1 MADSAYQIMFAG
13 EAADDA
19 FYADV
24 LELTIDEHA
33 AAAATLKLRLATTRD
48 AEGTWTYLDDER
60 LALFAPVSAKVG
72 FLEGE
77 GLAGALGGLSGAGGN
92 DGLVPVFNGYVTAL
106 DLNLGS
112 QPGQTHLDV
121 VAIDASVLLGLE
133 EKIATWTDLS
143 DAEIIEQIVGD
154 YGFQTEV
161 DPTQTVHQ
169 ENDTVVVQRGT
180 DLQFVR
186 VLARRNGLEFA
197 FETDLDSGDVIAL
210 CRRPQL
216 DGSPQPDLA
225 IQFGEDSNL
234 ASFGVRVS
242 GRQPL
247 AVKVAQTDLRAK
259 SVNSAQVTAVGLTL
273 LGAEDLD
280 ALAGSRMDKFAS
292 PDDAR
297 AQLLLL
303 GQPTSD
309 PTELQTLAQA
319 VRDEAGWFITATGEI
334 NSEAYGAVLRSRRTV
349 LVKGAGDQ
357 YSGTYYVT
365 RVRHALR
372 SDGSYR
378 QMFQARRNARDVTG
392 SEQFGGDG
400 LGLPLPGF

>member
-1 MADSAYQIMFAG
+1 MFAG
-13 EAADDA
+13 EAVDDT
-19 FYADV
+19 FYGDV

-33 AAAATLKLRLATTRD
+33 AAAATLRLSLATTLD
-48 AEGTWTYLDDER
+48 AEGSWTYLDDES
-60 LALFAPVSAKVG
+60 LALFAPVSVKVG
-72 FLEGE
+72 FLGGG
-77 GLAGALGGLSGAGGN
+77 GLAGALGGLTGAGGN
-92 DGLVPVFNGYVTAL
+92 DGLAPVFDGYVTSL
-106 DLNLGS
+106 DLSLGS
-112 QPGQTHLDV
+112 QTGQTSLDV

-133 EKIATWTDLS
+133 EKTATWPNLS
-143 DAEIIEQIVGD
+143 DAEIIEQIVGN

-161 DPTQTVHQ
+161 DPTQTVHE
-169 ENDTVVVQRGT
+169 ENDTVVAQRGT
-180 DLQFVR
+180 DLAFVR
-186 VLARRNGLEFA
+186 MLARRNGLEFA
-197 FETDLDSGDVIAL
+197 FETDVESGHVVAF
-210 CRRPQL
+210 CRQPQL

-247 AVKVAQTDLRAK
+247 AVKVTQTELRAK
-259 SVNSAQVTAVGLTL
+259 SVNSAQATAVELTL
-273 LGAEDLD
+273 LGANDLD
-280 ALAGSRMDKFAS
+280 TLAGSRIDKLAP

-334 NSEAYGAVLRSRRTV
+334 NSDAYGAVLRCRRTV
-349 LVKGAGDQ
+349 LIKGAGDQ

-365 RVRHALR
+365 RVTHALQ

-378 QMFQARRNARDVTG
+378 QTFQARRNARDVTC
-392 SEQFGGDG
+392 SEGFGGDG

>member
-1 MADSAYQIMFAG
+1 VAESAYQIVFAG
-13 EAADDA
+13 EAAEEA
-19 FYADV
+19 VYADV
-24 LELTIDEHA
+24 LELTVDEYA
-33 AAAATLKLRLATTRD
+33 DAAATLKLSLATTLD
-48 AEGTWTYLDDER
+48 AEGTWTYLDDQR
-60 LALFAPVSAKVG
+60 LALFAPVSVKVG
-72 FLEGE
+72 FLDGG
-77 GLAGALGGLSGAGGN
+77 GLTGALGGVAGVGGN
-92 DGLVPVFNGYVTAL
+92 EGLVPVFDGYVTSL
-106 DLNLGS
+106 DLSLGS
-112 QPGQTHLDV
+112 QTGQTSLDV

-133 EKIATWTDLS
+133 EKIATWTNLS
-143 DAEIIEQIVGD
+143 DAEIIEHVVGG

-161 DPTQTVHQ
+161 DPTLTVHEQ
-169 ENDTVVVQRGT
+169 NDTIVAQRGT

-186 VLARRNGLEFA
+186 MLARRNGLEFA
-197 FETDLDSGDVIAL
+197 FETDAQSGDVIAL

-225 IQFGEDSNL
+225 IQFGQDSNL
-234 ASFGVRVS
+234 TSFGVHVS

-247 AVKVAQTDLRAK
+247 AVKVTQTDLRTK
-259 SVNSAQVTAVGLTL
+259 SVHSAQATAVKLTL
-273 LGAEDLD
+273 LGADNLD
-280 ALAGSRMDKFAS
+280 TLAGSRIDELA
-292 PDDAR
+292 PPEDAR

-334 NSEAYGAVLRSRRTV
+334 NSDAYGAVLRPRRTV

-365 RVRHALR
+365 RVTHTLR
-372 SDGSYR
+372 SDDSYR
-378 QMFQARRNARDVTG
+378 QSFEARRNAGDLTG
-392 SEQFGGDG
+392 GEQFGSDG